1 MAGKKLRRDGPSGL
15 AGPDES
21 MNAPHKWHWQL
32 APSLSS
38 GKFPIADMSSDLIR
52 WVLTLCRRQLLRS

>member
-1 MAGKKLRRDGPSGL
+1 MAGKRFRRPFGRRG
-15 AGPDES
+15 AGRIDE
-21 MNAPHKWHWQL
+21 APHKWHWQL